1 MLKKL
6 QFNGAPV
13 LVTGAGAGIGQ
24 ACCRTLAEL
33 GASVIMVG
41 RTMEALRETER
52 LIAGP
57 GVETMCIA
65 ADVTVEADIARVRD
79 AVAKRWGH
87 LKALINN
94 AGNNFRA
101 KIEELTAED
110 WNRIVAVD
118 LTSVYLGAKLL
129 LPLLKAAPG
138 GGAIVNNASIFAVI
152 GNPLMPAY
160 CAAKGGV
167 LSLTRQLAVDYGS
180 EGVRV
185 NAVCPGPTL
194 TARIRSYAERGLTD
208 IKRLASITALKRMAE
223 PEEIADVIV
232 FLASDAASYVH
243 GESVVIDGG
252 QTIQ

>member
-13 LVTGAGAGIGQ
+13 VVTGAGTGIGQ
-24 ACCRTLAEL
+24 ACCQVLAEL
-33 GASVIMVG
+33 GASVVMAG
-41 RTMEALRETER
+41 RTEATLRETER
-52 LIAGP
+52 LIAGA
-57 GVETMCIA
+57 GVETMCVV
-65 ADVTVEADIARVRD
+65 ADVTREDDVARLRD

-94 AGNNFRA
+94 AGNNLRA
-101 KIEELTAED
+101 RIEDLKTED
-110 WNRIVAVD
+110 WNSIVAVD
-118 LTSVYLGAKLL
+118 LNSVYFCAKLF

-152 GNPLMPAY
+152 GNPQMPAY

-167 LSLTRQLAVDYGS
+167 LALTRQLAVDYGPD
-180 EGVRV
+180 GVRV

-194 TARIRSYAERGLTD
+194 TPRIRSYAERGLTD

-223 PEEIADVIV
+223 PEEIADLIV
-232 FLASDAASYVH
+232 FLASDAASYIH